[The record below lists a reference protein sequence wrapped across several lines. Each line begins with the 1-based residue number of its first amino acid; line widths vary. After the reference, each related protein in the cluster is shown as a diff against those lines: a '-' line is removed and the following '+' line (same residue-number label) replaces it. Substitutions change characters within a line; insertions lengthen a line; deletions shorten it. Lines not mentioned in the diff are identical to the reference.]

1 MRLKFGFVVV
11 ALLLLIPF
19 AAKADDLTIFVVYTD
34 NLRQAGSSLARFA
47 VMLV

>member
-19 AAKADDLTIFVVYTD
+19 AAKADDLTVFV
-34 NLRQAGSSLARFA
+34 
-47 VMLV
+47 